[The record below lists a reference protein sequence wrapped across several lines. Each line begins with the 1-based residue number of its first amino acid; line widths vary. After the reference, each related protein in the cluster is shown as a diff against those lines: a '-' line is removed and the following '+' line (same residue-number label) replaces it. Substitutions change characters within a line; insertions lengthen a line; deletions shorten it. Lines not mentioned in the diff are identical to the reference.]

1 MTSILSGM
9 EKKKTYTITL
19 FIVYEYFIYE
29 KMTRYQAV
37 TASIYRV
44 QVYCC
49 DPKLLF
55 NDLFFRM
62 IKKNDEV
69 YEPTIHHWRQMLS
82 GALHHRLQSESKT
95 DQHYVNSTF
104 ALKSKERHDKQR

>member
-1 MTSILSGM
+1 MTSILSGVD
-9 EKKKTYTITL
+9 KN
-19 FIVYEYFIYE
+19 EYIISFNN
-29 KMTRYQAV
+29 KR
-37 TASIYRV
+37 
-44 QVYCC
+44 CC

>member
-1 MTSILSGM
+1 M
-9 EKKKTYTITL
+9 
-19 FIVYEYFIYE
+19 
-29 KMTRYQAV
+29 MTRYQAV

-44 QVYCC
+44 QKYYSFNNKRCC
-49 DPKLLF
+49 DPKLWF
-55 NDLFFRM
+55 NYLFFRM
-62 IKKNDEV
+62 IKQNDEV

-104 ALKSKERHDKQR
+104 ALKSKERHDKQRYEKQKSHDTELNSTV